1 MNKNEEKLAVFWCN
15 LLAPI
20 LYDEIEPDLWNRYI
34 QSVCDKPILFPDGT
48 LHKPSPKTLKRK
60 LKKYRKYGFDALAR
74 KRRKDKGS
82 FKAGAPEVIAKA
94 IELKREQPFRSVRI
108 INGYL
113 YEMFGTTIPRSTMYR
128 HFKQAGATRLKL
140 GAVVK
145 KVRKRWSRDHT
156 HSLWIGDFEEGPY
169 VVEKGEVVPT
179 CLSAFI
185 DCHSR
190 YVVEA
195 RYYYRQNLDVLI
207 DSLIRAFSVHG
218 APKAL
223 YLDNAKVYHSNGLV
237 AACHRLQIQ
246 LIHRPP
252 RDPAP
257 GGAIERFFQTAQ
269 IQLEKE
275 VRAGHILSLDELNQT
290 LRAWLSESYHASN
303 HSELKMTPKQ
313 MYDKGLAV
321 IRKVDLSMALESFL
335 ETYGRTVN
343 KDFSDVRVN
352 NRFYKVDPKLRG
364 DKVNVR
370 IDPFS
375 ALDTVKIESPDEVY
389 LGQGMLHTRDKG
401 DKGAPFT
408 PEKPKHDLKAHW
420 IRQHNKRLEE
430 TAHGIDFRKINSH
443 RPWPFHDFANTTAS
457 LLGRK
462 GKMTDFNAGELEA
475 LKKVYNQSVKINR
488 VMLQRA
494 CETAPEKTLTYLIL
508 ELKKRIQK
516 EEN

>member
-1 MNKNEEKLAVFWCN
+1 MNKNEEKWAIFWCN
-15 LLAPI
+15 LLSPV
-20 LYDEIEPDLWNRYI
+20 LYGEIEPDLWHRYI
-34 QSVCDKPILFPDGT
+34 QSVCKDPILFPDGT
-48 LHKPSPKTLKRK
+48 LKKPSPRTLKRK
-60 LKKYRKYGFDALAR
+60 LEKYRKYGFDALAR
-74 KRRKDKGS
+74 KKRKDKGS
-82 FKAGAPEVIAKA
+82 FKAGSPEVIAKA

-108 INGYL
+108 INSYL
-113 YEMFGTTIPRSTMYR
+113 FEMFGTTIPRSTMYR
-128 HFKQAGATRLKL
+128 HFEQAGATRLKL

-145 KVRKRWSRDHT
+145 KVRKRWGRDHT

-237 AACHRLQIQ
+237 AACYRLHIK

-269 IQLEKE
+269 NQLEKE

-290 LRAWLSESYHASN
+290 FRAWLSQSYHASV
-303 HSELKMTPKQ
+303 HSELQMTPRKK
-313 MYDKGLAV
+313 YDKGLTV
-321 IRKVDLSMALESFL
+321 IRKVDLSKALESFL
-335 ETYGRTVN
+335 QTYGRTVN
-343 KDFSDVRVN
+343 KDFSDVRIN
-352 NRFYKVDPKLRG
+352 NRYYKVDPNLRG

-375 ALDTVKIESPDEVY
+375 ALDTVKIESPDGVY
-389 LGQGMLHTRDKG
+389 LGKGVLHTRSKG
-401 DKGAPFT
+401 DDSKPFT

-420 IRQHNKRLEE
+420 VRQHNNHLEQK
-430 TAHGIDFRKINSH
+430 AHGIDYRKINFA
-443 RPWPFHDFANTTAS
+443 RPWPFHEFAHSVAS

-462 GKMTDFNAGELEA
+462 GKMTDFSAGELEA
-475 LKKVYNQSVKINR
+475 LKKVYNQSVKINKA
-488 VMLQRA
+488 MLQKA
-494 CETAPEKTLTYLIL
+494 CEAASEKTLTDLIL
-508 ELKKRIQK
+508 ELKKQIRK
-516 EEN
+516 EN